1 VHVVVPAQF
10 RQNVIAGLVVYVWAV
25 FGLAKTCSA
34 FAVGKA
40 LPMVGAVVSP
50 RALGGLT
57 MLPFAIM
64 LIVALLPFRK
74 ATSGANPAGRALVRS
89 WLLEGGRLFLVLG
102 VVAAGVETLF
112 LVAALPVLRTGL
124 GPEARGTIG
133 IALAMLLYA
142 GAGWIAYRWAK
153 RRIDAR

>member
-1 VHVVVPAQF
+1 VHVLVPAQF
-10 RQNVIAGLVVYVWAV
+10 RQNVIVGLVVYVWAV

-40 LPMVGAVVSP
+40 LPTVELVISP

-64 LIVALLPFRK
+64 LIVALLPFRS
-74 ATSGANPAGRALVRS
+74 AAGANPTGRALVRS

-102 VVAAGVETLF
+102 VAAAGVETLF
-112 LVAALPVLRTGL
+112 LVAALPVLRPGL

-133 IALAMLLYA
+133 VALAVLLYA
-142 GAGWIAYRWAK
+142 VAGWIAYRWAK

>member
-1 VHVVVPAQF
+1 MVVPAQF
-10 RQNVIAGLVVYVWAV
+10 RQNVIVGLVVYAWAV
-25 FGLAKTCSA
+25 FGLAKTSTA

-40 LPMVGAVVSP
+40 LPMVVGVISP

-57 MLPFAIM
+57 TVPFAIM

-74 ATSGANPAGRALVRS
+74 ATAGANPAGRGIVRS
-89 WLLEGGRLFLVLG
+89 WLLEGGWLFLVLG
-102 VVAAGVETLF
+102 IVAAGIETFF
-112 LVAALPVLRTGL
+112 LVAALPVLRPGF

-133 IALAMLLYA
+133 ATLAILLYA
-142 GAGWIAYRWAK
+142 VAAWIAYRWAK